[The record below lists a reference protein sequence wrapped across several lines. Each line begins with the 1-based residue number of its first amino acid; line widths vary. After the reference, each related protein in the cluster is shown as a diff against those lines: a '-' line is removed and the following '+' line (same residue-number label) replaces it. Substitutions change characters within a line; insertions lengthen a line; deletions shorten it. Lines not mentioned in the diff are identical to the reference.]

1 MANLGTLTLDLIA
14 KIGGF
19 TGPLDKA
26 GRQAKKTTGEMQTD
40 FAAIGTAAA
49 GAAAA
54 AAAGLATLTA
64 STIQSAGEISRFAQV
79 SGAGVEEF
87 QRYAAGARAV
97 GVEQEKLGDIF
108 KDVQDKVG
116 DFVAT
121 GGGEL
126 KNFFDYI
133 APQVGVTA
141 EQFRKLSGPQA
152 LELYVSSLEKA
163 GVSQNEMIFYLESIA
178 DDASLLLPLLRNN
191 AEGFDLFGDAA
202 SQAGAILSGDT
213 IRAAQEFSATL
224 DLAGL
229 TLDGMSNQ
237 ITSAML
243 PVLSDLASEFFNA
256 SQDGMD
262 LTGVADAI
270 TAALKGAS
278 AIAVGA
284 TGAFQLLGKSLGG
297 VAAMVAAIPDGFDAI
312 AETRK
317 AVQEDLE
324 ATAKSTGES
333 INRILNAGQAGG
345 TNETVKRI
353 VDIRSEQEKIAAAS
367 KALTAEQVEGAKKAK
382 DAAESAAKAI
392 QSQIAALQLQ
402 AKTVGMTAEQQTL
415 YKLELDGATKAQ
427 LAQAMAALD
436 AVEAFEKQKEAQEA
450 YKQLVSDLRT
460 EEEQRT
466 DQLREQLAVLDAIQ
480 GIAPDERMRVAGRI
494 AGQATAEAPEFGGLA
509 PEVGGAFGE
518 LAKIDE
524 AEEKLAEWYSTQL
537 EMLEQFRKER
547 ADLSATWDEEEL
559 AIKQQHEDAL
569 LQIEQ
574 ARQSAQLS
582 AAESIAG
589 DLVDVAR
596 QFAGEQSAVYKIA
609 FAAQKAAAI
618 AQSLVAIQTGIA
630 MAAAN
635 PFPANLAAM
644 ATVAAATASI
654 VGNIAAI
661 GIDGQAH
668 DGIMSV
674 PADGTWNLK
683 KGERVTTAET
693 SAKLDRTLEDVQRNR
708 QSGGGDVNVTLIE
721 DAKRAGQ
728 VTQNTDPD
736 GRRTVQIVVASIMG
750 DEAVQKAISRK
761 FGLRNAGT

>member
-1 MANLGTLTLDLIA
+1 MASKSLGVLTLDIVA
-14 KIGGF
+14 QVGGF
-19 TGPLDKA
+19 VAGMDKA
-26 GRQAKKTTGEMQTD
+26 ERQSLKWRKQVEQDMKAAGT
-40 FAAIGTAAA
+40 AIGAGVAA
-49 GAAAA
+49 GAAA
-54 AAAGLATLTA
+54 LTA
-64 STIQSAGEISRFAQV
+64 LTAATIQTAGEISRFAQV
-79 SGAGVEEF
+79 SGIGVEEF

-97 GVEQEKLGDIF
+97 GIEQEKLGDIF

-191 AEGFDLFGDAA
+191 AEGFRLFGDAA
-202 SQAGAILSGDT
+202 SQAGAILSADT
-213 IRAAQEFSATL
+213 IRASQEFSATL
-224 DLAGL
+224 ELAGL
-229 TLDGMSNQ
+229 ALDGMSNQ

-243 PVLSDLASEFFNA
+243 PVLSDLASEFYNA
-256 SQDGMD
+256 SKDGAD
-262 LTGVADAI
+262 LTDVAETI
-270 TAALKGAS
+270 TSVIKTAS
-278 AIAVGA
+278 AIAVGGA
-284 TGAFQLLGKSLGG
+284 GAFQLLGKSLEG

-312 AETRK
+312 GAARK
-317 AVQEDLE
+317 AAQEDLE
-324 ATAKSTGES
+324 ATAKATGES
-333 INRILNAGQAGG
+333 INRILAAGGEGG
-345 TNETVKRI
+345 TNEAVKRL
-353 VDIRSEQEKIAAAS
+353 VDIRAEREKLAAANR
-367 KALTAEQVEGAKKAK
+367 ALTSQQVEDAKKAK

-392 QSQIAALQLQ
+392 QSQIAALELQ

-427 LAQAMAALD
+427 LSQAKAALD
-436 AVEAFEKQKEAQEA
+436 VVEAFEKQKA
-450 YKQLVSDLRT
+450 YKQLVAELRT
-460 EEEQRT
+460 DEEQLT
-466 DQLREQLAVLDAIQ
+466 DQMRERLKVLDAMQ
-480 GIAPDERMRVAGRI
+480 GLSTDERSRVAGRI
-494 AGQATAEAPEFGGLA
+494 AGAVTTDAPEFGGLA

-518 LAKIDE
+518 LAKLGE

-559 AIKQQHEDAL
+559 AVKEQHEAAL

-574 ARQSAQLS
+574 ARQAAQLS

-596 QFAGEQSAVYKIA
+596 QFAGEQSAIYKIA

-654 VGNIAAI
+654 IGNISSI
-661 GIDGQAH
+661 GIAGQAH
-668 DGIMSV
+668 DGIMSI
-674 PADGTWNLK
+674 PEDGTWNLK

-750 DEAVQKAISRK
+750 DEAVQKAISQK
-761 FGLRNAGT
+761 FGLPTRGT

>member
-1 MANLGTLTLDLIA
+1 MASKSLGTLTLDIVA
-14 KIGGF
+14 QVGGF
-19 TGPLDKA
+19 VAGMDKA
-26 GRQAKKTTGEMQTD
+26 ERQSLKWRKQVEQDMK
-40 FAAIGTAAA
+40 AAGTAIGAGVAAGTAA
-49 GAAAA
+49 
-54 AAAGLATLTA
+54 LTA
-64 STIQSAGEISRFAQV
+64 LTAATIQTAGEISRFSQA
-79 SGAGVEEF
+79 SGIGVEEF

-163 GVSQNEMIFYLESIA
+163 GVSQNEMVFYLESIA

-191 AEGFDLFGDAA
+191 ADGFKLFGDAA
-202 SQAGAILSGDT
+202 GQAGAILSADT
-213 IRAAQEFSATL
+213 IRAAQEFSATI

-229 TLDGMSNQ
+229 TLSGMSNQ
-237 ITSAML
+237 IMSAML
-243 PVLSDLASEFFNA
+243 PALSDLASEFYNA
-256 SQDGMD
+256 SKDGAD
-262 LTGVADAI
+262 LADVADTI
-270 TAALKGAS
+270 TSVLKGAS
-278 AIAVGA
+278 AIAVGGA
-284 TGAFQLLGKSLGG
+284 GAFQLLGKSLSG

-312 AETRK
+312 GAARK
-317 AVQEDLE
+317 AAQDDLE
-324 ATAKSTGES
+324 ASAKATGES
-333 INRILNAGQAGG
+333 INRILAAGEEGG
-345 TNETVKRI
+345 TNETVKRL
-353 VDIRSEQEKIAAAS
+353 VDIRTEQQKIAATS
-367 KALTAEQVEGAKKAK
+367 KALTSEQVEGAKKAK
-382 DAAESAAKAI
+382 DAAASAAKAI
-392 QSQIAALQLQ
+392 QSQIAALELQ

-427 LAQAMAALD
+427 LAQAEAALNV
-436 AVEAFEKQKEAQEA
+436 VESFEKQKKAQED
-450 YKQLVSDLRT
+450 YKQLIADLRT
-460 EEEQRT
+460 DEEQLT
-466 DQLREQLAVLDAIQ
+466 DQMRERLKVLDAMQ
-480 GIAPDERMRVAGRI
+480 GLEPNERNQVAARI
-494 AGQATAEAPEFGGLA
+494 AGAATSEAPEFGGLA

-537 EMLEQFRKER
+537 ELLEQFRKDR
-547 ADLSATWDEEEL
+547 ADLSATWDAEEL
-559 AIKQQHEDAL
+559 SVKQQHEDAL
-569 LQIEQ
+569 LKIEQ
-574 ARQSAQLS
+574 ARQTAQLS

-589 DLVDVAR
+589 DLASVAL
-596 QFAGEQSAVYKIA
+596 QFAGEQSAIYKVA

-630 MAAAN
+630 LAAAN

-644 ATVAAATASI
+644 ATVAAATANI
-654 VGNIAAI
+654 VSSIAAI
-661 GIDGQAH
+661 GIAGQAH
-668 DGIMSV
+668 DGIDSV
-674 PADGTWNLK
+674 PETGTWLLQ

-708 QSGGGDVNVTLIE
+708 QSSSPTVNIIE
-721 DAKRAGQ
+721 DASKAGR
-728 VTQNTDPD
+728 VE
-736 GRRTVQIVVASIMG
+736 RRTGQSGEEMLDVFISNLFEDG
-750 DEAVQKAISRK
+750 KVQKAISQK